1 MKYVDYREKLGIGF
15 NDEQKAAAL
24 SNKIRSFFYGKREE
38 LEAKINCD
46 LSNIARLYAEETCAE
61 IYDFNF
67 PGIVDELTESFFDV
81 DNNLKDIIAKFVIFA
96 NLVVKNQNN
105 NRFVEDTKK
114 LIPTT
119 LIQLKIPYE
128 IFNDDD
134 GIFIF
139 PKGAEELDDSL
150 VSEPLE
156 WMKDYP
162 TAHGAYIKALKS
174 YAECTENNA
183 SDVSDLFRKALESF
197 FQEFF
202 NSEKSLE
209 NMISDYGSYL
219 KNKGIPKE
227 ISNNFEKLLNQYTDF
242 MNNYAKHHDK
252 TSVNV
257 LEYIMYQTGNIIR
270 LLITLKKQENNNAN

>member
-1 MKYVDYREKLGIGF
+1 MKYIDYRKKLGIGF
-15 NDEQKAAAL
+15 NDEQKRDAIENIIRNFFS
-24 SNKIRSFFYGKREE
+24 SNRTIFEATNNTKI
-38 LEAKINCD
+38 LDVAKKYSD
-46 LSNIARLYAEETCAE
+46 ETFVE
-61 IYDFNF
+61 IYDFEF
-67 PGIVDELTESFFDV
+67 PGVIDALADSFSSI
-81 DNNLKDIIAKFVIFA
+81 DNTLKDLIAHFIVFA
-96 NLVVKNQNN
+96 NILKSELPDNQ
-105 NRFVEDTKK
+105 FSEDAKT
-114 LIPTT
+114 LIPTS
-119 LIQLKIPYE
+119 LDKLNIKYE
-128 IFNDDD
+128 IMLDAD

-139 PKGAEELDDSL
+139 PKGAEELDDAL
-150 VSEPLE
+150 VSEPLD

-162 TAHGAYIKALKS
+162 SAHGAFIKALKA

-183 SDVSDLFRKALESF
+183 SDVADLFRKALESF

-270 LLITLKKQENNNAN
+270 LLITLKKQETTNAN

>member
-1 MKYVDYREKLGIGF
+1 MKTIDYRKRLSLNF
-15 NDEQKAAAL
+15 DNDEKIEILQTRIYNMLFEFEEQKDKWGL
-24 SNKIRSFFYGKREE
+24 QLEITTVVRDFSNEIGKMLPWEQKN
-38 LEAKINCD
+38 LQV
-46 LSNIARLYAEETCAE
+46 
-61 IYDFNF
+61 IYCYILIQDSITSLVFNF
-67 PGIVDELTESFFDV
+67 ITFFNV
-81 DNNLKDIIAKFVIFA
+81 LNKRYPNYTIIEQ
-96 NLVVKNQNN
+96 L
-105 NRFVEDTKK
+105 
-114 LIPTT
+114 
-119 LIQLKIPYE
+119 QLKFLQSLDSLNIKYE
-128 IFNDDD
+128 KELDDD

-139 PKGAEELDDSL
+139 PKGAEELDSAL

-156 WMKDYP
+156 WLKDYP
-162 TAHGAYIKALKS
+162 SAHGAFIKALKA

-183 SDVSDLFRKALESF
+183 SDVADLFRKALESF

-209 NMISDYGSYL
+209 NMISDYGNYL
-219 KNKGIPKE
+219 KNNGIPKE

>member
-1 MKYVDYREKLGIGF
+1 MKTIDYRKRLSLNF
-15 NDEQKAAAL
+15 DNDEKIEMLQTRIYNMLFEFEEQKDKWGL
-24 SNKIRSFFYGKREE
+24 QLEITTVVRDFSNEIGKMLPWEQKN
-38 LEAKINCD
+38 LQI
-46 LSNIARLYAEETCAE
+46 
-61 IYDFNF
+61 IYCYIIIQDSITSLVFNF
-67 PGIVDELTESFFDV
+67 ITFFNV
-81 DNNLKDIIAKFVIFA
+81 LNKRYPNYTIIEQ
-96 NLVVKNQNN
+96 L
-105 NRFVEDTKK
+105 
-114 LIPTT
+114 
-119 LIQLKIPYE
+119 QLKFLQSLDSLNIKYE
-128 IFNDDD
+128 KELDDD

-139 PKGAEELDDSL
+139 PKGAEELDDAL
-150 VSEPLE
+150 VSEPLD

-162 TAHGAYIKALKS
+162 SAHGAFIKALKA

-183 SDVSDLFRKALESF
+183 SDVADLFRKALESF
-197 FQEFF
+197 FQELFS
-202 NSEKSLE
+202 SEKSLE

-219 KNKGIPKE
+219 KIKGIPKE

>member
-1 MKYVDYREKLGIGF
+1 MKTIDYRKRLSLNF
-15 NDEQKAAAL
+15 DNDEKIEMLQTRIYNMLFEFEEQKDKWGL
-24 SNKIRSFFYGKREE
+24 QLEITTVVRDFSNEIGKMLPWEQKN
-38 LEAKINCD
+38 LQV
-46 LSNIARLYAEETCAE
+46 
-61 IYDFNF
+61 IYCYILIQDSITSLVFNF
-67 PGIVDELTESFFDV
+67 ITFFNV
-81 DNNLKDIIAKFVIFA
+81 LNKRYPNYTIIEQ
-96 NLVVKNQNN
+96 L
-105 NRFVEDTKK
+105 
-114 LIPTT
+114 
-119 LIQLKIPYE
+119 QLKFLQSLDSLNIKYE
-128 IFNDDD
+128 KELDDD

-139 PKGAEELDDSL
+139 PKGAEELDSAL

-156 WMKDYP
+156 WLKDYP
-162 TAHGAYIKALKS
+162 SAHGAFIKALKA

-183 SDVSDLFRKALESF
+183 SDVADLFRKAFESF

-209 NMISDYGSYL
+209 NMISDYGNYL
-219 KNKGIPKE
+219 KNNGIPKE

>member
-1 MKYVDYREKLGIGF
+1 MKTIDYRKRLSLNF
-15 NDEQKAAAL
+15 DNDEKIEMLQTRIYNMLFEFEEQKDKWGL
-24 SNKIRSFFYGKREE
+24 QLEITTVVRDFSNEIGKMLPWEQKN
-38 LEAKINCD
+38 LQV
-46 LSNIARLYAEETCAE
+46 
-61 IYDFNF
+61 IYCYIIIQDSITSLVFNF
-67 PGIVDELTESFFDV
+67 ITFFNV
-81 DNNLKDIIAKFVIFA
+81 LNKRYPNYTIIEQ
-96 NLVVKNQNN
+96 L
-105 NRFVEDTKK
+105 
-114 LIPTT
+114 
-119 LIQLKIPYE
+119 QLKFLQSLDSLNIKYE
-128 IFNDDD
+128 KELDDD

-139 PKGAEELDDSL
+139 PKGAEELDDAL
-150 VSEPLE
+150 VSEPLD

-162 TAHGAYIKALKS
+162 SAHGAFIKALKA

-270 LLITLKKQENNNAN
+270 LLITLKKLEIKNAN

>member
-1 MKYVDYREKLGIGF
+1 MKTIDYRKRLSLNF
-15 NDEQKAAAL
+15 DNDEKIEMLQTRIYNMLFEFEEQKDKWGL
-24 SNKIRSFFYGKREE
+24 QLEITTVVREFSNEIGKMLPWEQKNLQVIYCYIIMQDSITSLVFYFITFFNVLNKRYP
-38 LEAKINCD
+38 N
-46 LSNIARLYAEETCAE
+46 YT
-61 IYDFNF
+61 
-67 PGIVDELTESFFDV
+67 
-81 DNNLKDIIAKFVIFA
+81 IIEQ
-96 NLVVKNQNN
+96 L
-105 NRFVEDTKK
+105 
-114 LIPTT
+114 
-119 LIQLKIPYE
+119 QLKFLQSLDSLNIKYE
-128 IFNDDD
+128 KELDDD

-139 PKGAEELDDSL
+139 PKGAEELDDAL
-150 VSEPLE
+150 VSEPLD

-162 TAHGAYIKALKS
+162 SAHGAFIKALKA

>member
-1 MKYVDYREKLGIGF
+1 MKTIDYRKRLSLNF
-15 NDEQKAAAL
+15 DNDEKIEMLQTRIYNMLFEFEEQKDKWGL
-24 SNKIRSFFYGKREE
+24 QLEITTVVRDFSNEIGKMLPWEQKN
-38 LEAKINCD
+38 LQV
-46 LSNIARLYAEETCAE
+46 
-61 IYDFNF
+61 IYCYILIQDSITSLVFNF
-67 PGIVDELTESFFDV
+67 ITFFNV
-81 DNNLKDIIAKFVIFA
+81 LNKRYPNYTIIEQ
-96 NLVVKNQNN
+96 L
-105 NRFVEDTKK
+105 
-114 LIPTT
+114 
-119 LIQLKIPYE
+119 QLKFLQSLDSLNIKYE
-128 IFNDDD
+128 KELDDD

-139 PKGAEELDDSL
+139 PKGAEELDSAL

-156 WMKDYP
+156 WLKDYP
-162 TAHGAYIKALKS
+162 SAHGAFIKALKA

-183 SDVSDLFRKALESF
+183 SDVADLFRKALESF

-209 NMISDYGSYL
+209 NMISDYGNYL
-219 KNKGIPKE
+219 KNNGIPKE

>member
-1 MKYVDYREKLGIGF
+1 MKTIDYRKRLSLNF
-15 NDEQKAAAL
+15 DNDEKIEMLQTRIYNMLFEFEEQKDKWGL
-24 SNKIRSFFYGKREE
+24 QLEITTVVRDFSNEIGKMLPCEQKN
-38 LEAKINCD
+38 LQV
-46 LSNIARLYAEETCAE
+46 
-61 IYDFNF
+61 IYCYIIIQDSITSLVFNF
-67 PGIVDELTESFFDV
+67 ITFFNV
-81 DNNLKDIIAKFVIFA
+81 LNKRYPNYTIIEQ
-96 NLVVKNQNN
+96 L
-105 NRFVEDTKK
+105 
-114 LIPTT
+114 
-119 LIQLKIPYE
+119 QLKFLQSLDSLNIKYE
-128 IFNDDD
+128 KELDDD

-139 PKGAEELDDSL
+139 PKGAEELDDAL
-150 VSEPLE
+150 VSEPLD

-162 TAHGAYIKALKS
+162 SAHGAFIKALKA

-209 NMISDYGSYL
+209 NMISNYGSYL

-270 LLITLKKQENNNAN
+270 LLITLKKQETKNAN

>member
-1 MKYVDYREKLGIGF
+1 MKTIDYRKRLSLNF
-15 NDEQKAAAL
+15 DNDEKIEMLQTRIYNMLFEFEEQKDKWGL
-24 SNKIRSFFYGKREE
+24 QLEITTVVRDFSNEIGKMLPWEQKN
-38 LEAKINCD
+38 LQV
-46 LSNIARLYAEETCAE
+46 
-61 IYDFNF
+61 IYCYILIQDSITSLVFNF
-67 PGIVDELTESFFDV
+67 ITFFNV
-81 DNNLKDIIAKFVIFA
+81 LNKRYPNYTIIEQ
-96 NLVVKNQNN
+96 L
-105 NRFVEDTKK
+105 
-114 LIPTT
+114 
-119 LIQLKIPYE
+119 QLKFLQSLDSLNIKYE
-128 IFNDDD
+128 KELDDD

-139 PKGAEELDDSL
+139 PKGAEELDSAL
-150 VSEPLE
+150 VSEPLV
-156 WMKDYP
+156 WLKDYP
-162 TAHGAYIKALKS
+162 SAHGAFTKALKA

-183 SDVSDLFRKALESF
+183 SDVADLFRKALESF

-209 NMISDYGSYL
+209 NMISDYGNYL
-219 KNKGIPKE
+219 KNNGIPKE

>member
-1 MKYVDYREKLGIGF
+1 MKTIDYRKRLSLNF
-15 NDEQKAAAL
+15 DNDEKIEMLQTRIYNMLFEFEEQKDKWGL
-24 SNKIRSFFYGKREE
+24 QLEITTVVRDFSNEIGKMLPWEQKN
-38 LEAKINCD
+38 LQV
-46 LSNIARLYAEETCAE
+46 
-61 IYDFNF
+61 IYCYIIIQDSITSLVFNF
-67 PGIVDELTESFFDV
+67 ITFFNV
-81 DNNLKDIIAKFVIFA
+81 LNKRYPNYTIIEQ
-96 NLVVKNQNN
+96 L
-105 NRFVEDTKK
+105 
-114 LIPTT
+114 
-119 LIQLKIPYE
+119 QLKFLQSLDSLNIKYE
-128 IFNDDD
+128 KELDDD

-139 PKGAEELDDSL
+139 PKGAEELDDAL
-150 VSEPLE
+150 VSEPLD
-156 WMKDYP
+156 WMK
-162 TAHGAYIKALKS
+162 A

-219 KNKGIPKE
+219 KNKGIPNE
-227 ISNNFEKLLNQYTDF
+227 ISNNFENLLNQYTDF

-270 LLITLKKQENNNAN
+270 LLITLKKQEPTNAN

>member
-1 MKYVDYREKLGIGF
+1 MKTIDYRKKLGISFSDKEITEQFKTRILNLLLDFDETKEKWNLFVDVKTVTRKFSDEIGTVLYSNYRDLQVVYSLICSQ
-15 NDEQKAAAL
+15 NDITTCVFYFITFLNVLKKNYPSHTIVEQL
-24 SNKIRSFFYGKREE
+24 QIRFLQSLDSLNIKYEKE
-38 LEAKINCD
+38 L
-46 LSNIARLYAEETCAE
+46 
-61 IYDFNF
+61 
-67 PGIVDELTESFFDV
+67 
-81 DNNLKDIIAKFVIFA
+81 
-96 NLVVKNQNN
+96 
-105 NRFVEDTKK
+105 
-114 LIPTT
+114 
-119 LIQLKIPYE
+119 
-128 IFNDDD
+128 DDD

-139 PKGAEELDDSL
+139 PKGAEELDDAL
-150 VSEPLE
+150 VSEPLD

-162 TAHGAYIKALKS
+162 SAHGAFIKALKA

>member
-24 SNKIRSFFYGKREE
+24 SNKIRSFFYGNREE

-61 IYDFNF
+61 IYDFSF

-139 PKGAEELDDSL
+139 PKGAEELDDAL
-150 VSEPLE
+150 VSEPLD

-162 TAHGAYIKALKS
+162 SAHGAFIKALKA

-183 SDVSDLFRKALESF
+183 SDVADLFRKALESF

-202 NSEKSLE
+202 SSEKSLE
-209 NMISDYGSYL
+209 NMISDYGNYL
-219 KNKGIPKE
+219 KNNGIPKE

-252 TSVNV
+252 TSINV

-270 LLITLKKQENNNAN
+270 LLITLKKQETKNAN